1 MLQPMKL
8 LHTAK
13 EDERERMALLVGG
26 RVDCDVSS
34 VP

>member
-13 EDERERMALLVGG
+13 EDERERMALLFGG